1 MDNIV
6 VCDFDGTI
14 TKVDCIN
21 DFLDRFA
28 DEKWLDFEQDWIDGK
43 ISTCEAMQSQ
53 FALIKDM
60 TEQKISDFFD
70 SVQID
75 EYFKPFYDLAKK
87 NNIKVVII
95 SDGFEYFVRQVLER
109 NGISGIE
116 IYSNSLKFKNGKFEM
131 SFPYKNESCER
142 KAGTCKCNFISKF
155 KKLYKK
161 VYYIGDGVSD
171 YCPADKV
178 DFLFAKSK
186 LLDYSKKQNIPYFEY
201 KNFQEVIN
209 NELFIRLNN

>member
-1 MDNIV
+1 MDSIV
-6 VCDFDGTI
+6 ICDFDGTI

-21 DFLDRFA
+21 DFLERFA
-28 DEKWLDFEQDWIDGK
+28 DKKWLDIEQDWIAGK

-60 TEQKISDFFD
+60 TNQKISDFFD

-75 EYFKPFYDLAKK
+75 KYFKSFYELAKK
-87 NNIKVVII
+87 NNIKVVIV

-131 SFPYKNESCER
+131 AFPFMNSLCNR
-142 KAGTCKCNFISKF
+142 NAGTCKCNFIKKF
-155 KKLYKK
+155 RKYYKTI
-161 VYYIGDGVSD
+161 YYIGDGVSD

-186 LLDYSKKQNIPYFEY
+186 LLEYCKERNIPYIEY
-201 KNFQEVIN
+201 RNFREVIN
-209 NELFIRLNN
+209 NETFRVYN